1 MNKQIKSTLMLLL
14 LSTIHI
20 YAQNIDTLLNDS
32 TVQEYCR
39 LDALVKTSVFNAIRS
54 GKLTSKEMKLV
65 QSDCIDT
72 EEIKTLL
79 TNAGID
85 VPLLEKKGDI
95 NKKIREKY
103 PELDLYVFLEA
114 TKQIRANNLKEKN
127 KEH

>member
-1 MNKQIKSTLMLLL
+1 MNKQIKSTLILLL